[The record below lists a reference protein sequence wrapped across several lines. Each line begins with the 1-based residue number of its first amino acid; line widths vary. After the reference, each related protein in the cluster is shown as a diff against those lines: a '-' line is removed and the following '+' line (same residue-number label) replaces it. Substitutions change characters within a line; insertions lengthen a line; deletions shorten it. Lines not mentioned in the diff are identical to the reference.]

1 MVDYKMIEAM
11 AKGAVKGALEKPSD
25 AITKITKNALAKIKV
40 NLDTAFTSYLDKS
53 YTKYSTIKTL
63 LYKDEFRKLHDFFVV
78 PNLRK
83 GNKKKESIISAQNSR
98 SVRNFFQSNFAIVQ
112 GTGGAGKSMLMK
124 HLFLSELETRDFIP
138 VFFELKDINKQDGDY
153 NLIDAIFEGMN
164 ILVESTSKAAVKYA
178 LERGMFMILLDGL
191 DEIDGN
197 KSKDFTEKLNDF
209 CDKYS
214 LNTVIMSS
222 RPIDDFISFEKFAVL
237 ETMPLNKTQ
246 AISLIEKLEYQDD
259 SKQKFITALDGELFE
274 RHEEFASNPLL
285 LTMMFLTYDEF
296 AEIPETPH
304 LFYERAFETLFIKH
318 DRTKE
323 GYVRKI
329 ESGLRSDLFKK
340 VFSTFCCMTYY
351 NNALSFSEGELIS
364 ILSKVKEEVAKDGI
378 TFDIEKYIRDL
389 TNVVCMLYKEG
400 YTYSFT
406 HRSFQEYFT
415 AVYLKDQTDDIMEKR
430 SLAIIKKS
438 VYKATQDE
446 TFPMLCGMVKK
457 KFEKNILLPL
467 LNEIE
472 NDFIGNDLY
481 DFYFKKMIPSIRFIK
496 GTVFPL
502 TPNTPDYFVLNTY
515 LYIEPQLDDGESAHN
530 SSNAVRQH
538 LNDDGAQRFYYFEN
552 NNVYSSHDR
561 FVGDDEVLYNLM
573 RDTWLGQLI
582 LAISTARETLTK
594 KYAATADHDDFF
606 SLQNKKRGCHVKN
619 AVISRLVIPGSHNH
633 CRKTKGIPGQARD
646 TSV

>member
-304 LFYERAFETLFIKH
+304 LFYERAFETLLIKH

-323 GYVRKI
+323 GYTRKI
-329 ESGLRSDLFKK
+329 ESGLRSDSFKK
-340 VFSTFCCMTYY
+340 VFATFCCMTYY
-351 NNALSFSEGELIS
+351 NNTLSFSEGELIS
-364 ILSKVKEEVAKDGI
+364 TLNRVKMEVAKDGI
-378 TFDIEKYIRDL
+378 ELDIGKYIRDL
-389 TNVVCMLYKEG
+389 TNAVCMLHKEG

-430 SLAIIKKS
+430 SLAIIVRDVS
-438 VYKATQDE
+438 RALNDR
-446 TFPMLCGMVKK
+446 TFNMLYDMAKN
-457 KFEKNILLPL
+457 KFEKNIMLPV

-472 NDFIGNDLY
+472 SNFAGGDIY
-481 DFYFKKMIPSIRFIK
+481 DFYFQQIVRSIYFI
-496 GTVFPL
+496 GNGLFFMPI
-502 TPNTPDYFVLNTY
+502 DIMGYFVINFY
-515 LYIEPQLDDGESAHN
+515 LEKQNPVYVFDCKASE
-530 SSNAVRQH
+530 AVCQH
-538 LNDDGAQRFYYFEN
+538 LNDDGKLYKYYFEKLREN
-552 NNVYSSHDR
+552 LSDAR
-561 FVGDDEVLYNLM
+561 FVGDDELLYQLIKE
-573 RDTWLGQLI
+573 TWLGQGILTLI
-582 LAISTARETLTK
+582 TMRETLTK
-594 KYAATADHDDFF
+594 KYATTTDNDDFF
-606 SLQNKKRGCHVKN
+606 TLWN
-619 AVISRLVIPGSHNH
+619 
-633 CRKTKGIPGQARD
+633 
-646 TSV
+646 